1 MRDAEFD
8 GKTRLSRNRTVGVNE
23 RFVGGQIGY
32 PFAETDIDEC
42 SRLGMGILNRLQ
54 QGIPAALSQLVLDGL
69 GDEPTAVSLES
80 IDLLHEIGWQRD
92 GDASHRWH
100 VKSMP
105 SNMTVA
111 VESGLCR
118 SETFTVPR

>member
-69 GDEPTAVSLES
+69 GDEPTAVSLEL
-80 IDLLHEIGWQRD
+80 INLLHQIGR
-92 GDASHRWH
+92 
-100 VKSMP
+100 
-105 SNMTVA
+105 
-111 VESGLCR
+111 
-118 SETFTVPR
+118 